1 MFRRSRRSTATGRPT
16 SPSSRKRREDRRP
29 TRHLRFAICDLKSQI
44 ANHQSEEETFVH
56 LKSTFVVAAIVA
68 LTPRGADAQVLME
81 RNISLQL
88 ALSIA
93 QSAMAA
99 CKADGFDVTVAVVDR
114 AGDLKVLLRADTA
127 NPHNA
132 DLARRKA
139 YTSRTFKVPSMEV
152 AKRTNGPTDLSG
164 QRFLVDVIP
173 LGGGVPINIG
183 NDTIGALGISGSPN
197 QEGDEKC
204 ANAALAS
211 VPNSLK

>member
-1 MFRRSRRSTATGRPT
+1 MQ
-16 SPSSRKRREDRRP
+16 
-29 TRHLRFAICDLKSQI
+29 LK
-44 ANHQSEEETFVH
+44 TV
-56 LKSTFVVAAIVA
+56 LVAAALAGALPMVA
-68 LTPRGADAQVLME
+68 HGQILTE

-88 ALSIA
+88 ALQIA
-93 QSAMAA
+93 NAAMAQ
-99 CKADGFDVTVAVVDR
+99 CKADGYDVTAAVVDR

-164 QRFLVDVIP
+164 QRYLVDIIP
-173 LGGGVPINIG
+173 LGGGLPINVG
-183 NDTIGALGISGSPN
+183 NDTIGAIGISGSPN

-204 ANAALAS
+204 ASAALAS
-211 VPNSLK
+211 VASSLK

>member
-1 MFRRSRRSTATGRPT
+1 VQ
-16 SPSSRKRREDRRP
+16 
-29 TRHLRFAICDLKSQI
+29 LKTVLV
-44 ANHQSEEETFVH
+44 AAALAGAVP
-56 LKSTFVVAAIVA
+56 VVAHGQI
-68 LTPRGADAQVLME
+68 LTE

-88 ALSIA
+88 ALQVA
-93 QSAMAA
+93 NAAMAQ
-99 CKADGFDVTVAVVDR
+99 CKADGYDVTAAVVDR

-164 QRFLVDVIP
+164 QRYLVDIIP
-173 LGGGVPINIG
+173 LGGGLPINVG
-183 NDTIGALGISGSPN
+183 NDTIGAIGISGSPN

-204 ANAALAS
+204 ASAALAS
-211 VPNSLK
+211 VASSLK

>member
-1 MFRRSRRSTATGRPT
+1 MPRTSMLVMTAVMSLAPMTANG
-16 SPSSRKRREDRRP
+16 
-29 TRHLRFAICDLKSQI
+29 QI
-44 ANHQSEEETFVH
+44 
-56 LKSTFVVAAIVA
+56 
-68 LTPRGADAQVLME
+68 LTE

-88 ALSIA
+88 ALQIA
-93 QSAMAA
+93 NAAMAQ
-99 CKADGFDVTVAVVDR
+99 CKADGYDVTAAVVDR

-152 AKRTNGPTDLSG
+152 AKRTNGPTELSG
-164 QRFLVDVIP
+164 QRFLVDIIP

-183 NDTIGALGISGSPN
+183 NDTIGAIGISGSPN
-197 QEGDEKC
+197 QEADEKC

-211 VPNSLK
+211 AASSLR

>member
-1 MFRRSRRSTATGRPT
+1 VR
-16 SPSSRKRREDRRP
+16 
-29 TRHLRFAICDLKSQI
+29 
-44 ANHQSEEETFVH
+44 
-56 LKSTFVVAAIVA
+56 LKSTVVIAAIMA
-68 LTPRGADAQVLME
+68 LQAIGADAQILTE

-93 QSAMAA
+93 QAAMAS
-99 CKADGFDVTVAVVDR
+99 CKTDGYDVSVAVVDR
-114 AGDLKVLLRADTA
+114 AGDLKVMLRADTA

-173 LGGGVPINIG
+173 LGGGLPINVG
-183 NDTIGALGISGSPN
+183 NDTIGALGISGSPT

-204 ANAALAS
+204 ATAALAS
-211 VPNSLK
+211 VANSLK

>member
-1 MFRRSRRSTATGRPT
+1 
-16 SPSSRKRREDRRP
+16 
-29 TRHLRFAICDLKSQI
+29 
-44 ANHQSEEETFVH
+44 V
-56 LKSTFVVAAIVA
+56 IVA
-68 LTPRGADAQVLME
+68 LAPFGAGAQILTE

-88 ALSIA
+88 ALTVA

-164 QRFLVDVIP
+164 QRFLADVIP
-173 LGGGVPINIG
+173 LGGGLPINIG
-183 NDTIGALGISGSPN
+183 TETRRTSIESGRPRR
-197 QEGDEKC
+197 E
-204 ANAALAS
+204 
-211 VPNSLK
+211 

>member
-1 MFRRSRRSTATGRPT
+1 VKRMIAAAALAAAVPLTAQT
-16 SPSSRKRREDRRP
+16 
-29 TRHLRFAICDLKSQI
+29 QI
-44 ANHQSEEETFVH
+44 
-56 LKSTFVVAAIVA
+56 
-68 LTPRGADAQVLME
+68 LTE

-88 ALSIA
+88 ALNIA
-93 QSAMAA
+93 NAAMAA
-99 CKADGFDVTVAVVDR
+99 CKADGYDVTAAVVDR

-164 QRFLVDVIP
+164 QRFLVDIIP
-173 LGGGVPINIG
+173 LGGGVPINVG
-183 NDTIGALGISGSPN
+183 NDTIGAVGISGSPT
-197 QEGDEKC
+197 QEADEKC

-211 VPNSLK
+211 VASSLR

>member
-1 MFRRSRRSTATGRPT
+1 MWSTTAADACGQARSGRDHARSPT
-16 SPSSRKRREDRRP
+16 VEKEAD
-29 TRHLRFAICDLKSQI
+29 
-44 ANHQSEEETFVH
+44 VH
-56 LKSTFVVAAIVA
+56 LKTFVVAAVFAGAVPFTVDGQI
-68 LTPRGADAQVLME
+68 LTE
-81 RNISLQL
+81 RNISLPL

-93 QSAMAA
+93 NAAMAA
-99 CKADGFDVTVAVVDR
+99 CKADGYDVSAAVVDR

-164 QRFLVDVIP
+164 QRFLVDIIP
-173 LGGGVPINIG
+173 LGGGVPINVG
-183 NDTIGALGISGSPN
+183 NDTIGALGISGSPT
-197 QEGDEKC
+197 QDADEKC

-211 VPNSLK
+211 VAGSLR